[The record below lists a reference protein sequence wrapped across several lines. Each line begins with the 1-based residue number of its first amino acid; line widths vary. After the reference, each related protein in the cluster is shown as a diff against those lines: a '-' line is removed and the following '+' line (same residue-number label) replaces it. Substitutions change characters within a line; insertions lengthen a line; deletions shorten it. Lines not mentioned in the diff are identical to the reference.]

1 MHFLATDACAQA
13 GSGPASPPETIADRC
28 PVSDRPSLTYSS
40 YLALEELLAAQRP
53 RSAEHDELLF
63 IVIHQ
68 VYELWFKQM
77 LHEGAH
83 LQQRLEDGDT
93 PGGLHTLQRIL
104 TILKTIVAQID
115 VLETMTPRQF
125 VAFRDRLDAASGFQS
140 AQFRELEA
148 LMGRRDPRV
157 LRHYEPDSAEQRRIA
172 AAMARPSLFD
182 SFITYLARR
191 GYDVP
196 ADVLERDVT
205 QPVEP
210 SDDVQAVVLAAYRDD
225 GQAAQVC
232 ERMVDLDEG
241 LMEWR
246 YRHVQ
251 MVHRTIGDK
260 QGTGGSP
267 GARYLATTLLQP
279 AFPDLWAVRTEL

>member
-1 MHFLATDACAQA
+1 M
-13 GSGPASPPETIADRC
+13 
-28 PVSDRPSLTYSS
+28 SDHAASLTYSS
-40 YLALEELLAAQRP
+40 YLRLDEVLGAQRP
-53 RSAEHDELLF
+53 RSQEHDELLF

-68 VYELWFKQM
+68 VYELWFKQL
-77 LHEGAH
+77 LHEGAR
-83 LQQRLEDGDT
+83 LQERLEDGDT
-93 PGGLHTLQRIL
+93 AHALHTLKRIL

-125 VAFRDRLDAASGFQS
+125 TSFRDRLEAASGFQS

-148 LMGRRDPRV
+148 LMGRRDATV
-157 LRHYEPDSAEQRRIA
+157 LRHYAPDSVERQRIA

-182 SFITYLARR
+182 SFLHYLSTQ

-196 ADVLERDVT
+196 AEALERDVT
-205 QPVEP
+205 QPLEP
-210 SDDVQAVVLAAYRDD
+210 SPDVLAVLLAVYRDD
-225 GQAAQVC
+225 GEPAQAC
-232 ERMVDLDEG
+232 ERMTDLDEG
-241 LMEWR
+241 VMEWR

-251 MVHRTIGDK
+251 MVRRTIGDK
-260 QGTGGSP
+260 RGTGGSP